1 VELASLANPAWFAQ
15 KVASILGVHES
26 IGKSLVDNLIA
37 YLQHK
42 HMLLLLDNCEHLI
55 EACAQIV
62 GTLIARCRHLAI
74 LATSREP
81 LRVTGE
87 VALLVSPLVTPDLH
101 HLPSLK
107 ELSQTEAVDLFL
119 DRARSVQSNFTL
131 TMHNASAIAQICC
144 RLDGIPLAIEL
155 AAARVR
161 VLSAAQI
168 AARLDDA
175 FRLLVGGSRTAPTRQ
190 QTLQASLNWSHQLLY
205 EKERVLF
212 RRVAVFAGGFSLEA
226 AEHICSGDGIKPCEV
241 LDQLTKL
248 VDKSLILV
256 HEQGRLVRYHLL
268 EMVRQYALVKFL
280 KSSDEDE
287 VRGRHLYFFL
297 NLAEKYVNSGSPEEE
312 DSLYHRLEMELE
324 NLRVALEW
332 SRSALGHGEGKGDIV
347 VEAGLR
353 LAGSLWWFWYMRG
366 YLSEGSEW
374 LQIFLEKSS
383 GEPNYARAKALLAS
397 GGLAWR
403 QGRIDQ
409 AEAACTESLALCRT
423 LGDKFGIAF
432 SLGTL
437 GVVAF
442 LREDYAKAYSL
453 HSEAL
458 AIRRELGINRYIAY
472 SLGNLG
478 VVVLAQGGIRQAE
491 GLCEEGLTLSRK
503 SRFQWTFNDLL
514 NKRGIVALARGDYTL
529 AVSLFKQSLSRQQEA
544 GDRWNIAYS
553 LEGIACVA
561 VTQGKPERAAWIWG
575 AAEAL
580 REVINSPLPP
590 AYREIY
596 ELFVVTAKASLNE
609 EAFKEVRSEG
619 QELTMEQ
626 AIAFAL
632 A

>member
-1 VELASLANPAWFAQ
+1 MKTYVLPEYLVERDPKRCIRCKVCVNQCTYDTHYYDAEEDVICSRDENCVNCQRCVTFCPTHAITIRKNPNAARENYNWTLGAIRDVKKQ
-15 KVASILGVHES
+15 AETGGVILTGM
-26 IGKSLVDNLIA
+26 GCDKPYFTYWDR
-37 YLQHK
+37 
-42 HMLLLLDNCEHLI
+42 LLLNASQVTNPSIDPL
-55 EACAQIV
+55 
-62 GTLIARCRHLAI
+62 
-74 LATSREP
+74 REP
-81 LRVTGE
+81 MEIRTYLG
-87 VALLVSPLVTPDLH
+87 AKPD
-101 HLPSLK
+101 
-107 ELSQTEAVDLFL
+107 Q
-119 DRARSVQSNFTL
+119 
-131 TMHNASAIAQICC
+131 
-144 RLDGIPLAIEL
+144 
-155 AAARVR
+155 
-161 VLSAAQI
+161 
-168 AARLDDA
+168 
-175 FRLLVGGSRTAPTRQ
+175 
-190 QTLQASLNWSHQLLY
+190 
-205 EKERVLF
+205 
-212 RRVAVFAGGFSLEA
+212 
-226 AEHICSGDGIKPCEV
+226 
-241 LDQLTKL
+241 
-248 VDKSLILV
+248 
-256 HEQGRLVRYHLL
+256 
-268 EMVRQYALVKFL
+268 
-280 KSSDEDE
+280 
-287 VRGRHLYFFL
+287 
-297 NLAEKYVNSGSPEEE
+297 
-312 DSLYHRLEMELE
+312 LEMELE

-332 SRSALGHGEGKGDIV
+332 SRSALGHGEGKDHIV

-442 LREDYAKAYSL
+442 LREDYAKAYSF

-529 AVSLFKQSLSRQQEA
+529 AVSLFEQSLSRQQEA

-590 AYREIY
+590 AYRDIY
-596 ELFVVTAKASLNE
+596 ELFVVAAKASLNE

-619 QELTMEQ
+619 QEVTMEQ
-626 AIAFAL
+626 AIAFAQ